1 MLKTLVHFVMLH
13 GQEDSIDY
21 DADGD
26 GQLSKG
32 VGHHGSQGL
41 LEAYPPGD
49 TGRVTLLLWASDSS
63 SAGGDDDGHP
73 CGKGNSTRKGGAMC
87 QCLGKRQG
95 SGSWS
100 VRKGRWEDREVK
112 RADCAGPRGP
122 R

>member
-41 LEAYPPGD
+41 LEAYPP
-49 TGRVTLLLWASDSS
+49 DSS
-63 SAGGDDDGHP
+63 P
-73 CGKGNSTRKGGAMC
+73 FNS
-87 QCLGKRQG
+87 CLFSILK
-95 SGSWS
+95 
-100 VRKGRWEDREVK
+100 
-112 RADCAGPRGP
+112 
-122 R
+122 

>member
-41 LEAYPPGD
+41 LEAYPPG
-49 TGRVTLLLWASDSS
+49 TTVPHKVFGCQVF
-63 SAGGDDDGHP
+63 
-73 CGKGNSTRKGGAMC
+73 STREASL
-87 QCLGKRQG
+87 LGFFLFWRRTKEQLK
-95 SGSWS
+95 S
-100 VRKGRWEDREVK
+100 
-112 RADCAGPRGP
+112 
-122 R
+122 